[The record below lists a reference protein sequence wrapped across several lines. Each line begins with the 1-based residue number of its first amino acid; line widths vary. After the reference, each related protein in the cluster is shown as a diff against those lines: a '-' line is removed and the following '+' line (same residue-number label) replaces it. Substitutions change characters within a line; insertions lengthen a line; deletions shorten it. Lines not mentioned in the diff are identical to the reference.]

1 MSNSA
6 SLECYWNIVDAIVKS
21 RGRETQRYHYFEEL
35 WRAIKDSHE
44 NRLIILQAPTGAG
57 KTEAALAPF
66 LRDLINSE
74 RRWHS
79 LLYVLPTRS
88 LVFNMFHRICKTLN
102 ACDESF
108 KVSRVIVDYDYGG
121 FTPFKAFL
129 EGDITITTYDTLA
142 YTFYGF
148 RSYGH
153 HLLLSAGKIAGS
165 LIILDEVQLL
175 QDSQWYSL
183 TLLPYHIAN
192 LLILGATVILMTAT
206 LPKILIKEICKALEV
221 PALRWNIRQP
231 HVHISADPS
240 KNVIMRGKLD
250 ISIKNGRL
258 LDHVPK
264 IAKDYEKPLL
274 LVFNTVERAAKA
286 YRFLVNNYYDDVK
299 LLHSRLI
306 SKERKLRE
314 EFFEKR
320 PPSSDLIVVAT
331 QVVEAGVDYDFKT
344 VATEISPIDS
354 LIQRLGRAARR
365 SNGEAIVYADHK
377 QAEHVYPQRVVE
389 ETIKAIDANLL
400 AESIRNVLAA
410 SDLINSVYRE
420 ETVEELRNEGRE
432 ELKETLSFVKTF
444 SEKIFYSRNLMED
457 KALSLLR
464 LGVEIRCILLPQNIY
479 QKILRD
485 LEATRGET
493 YINFPL
499 NQAMDL
505 LIKNNLSLSI
515 RRLQRNLEVPALK
528 HKIDEGEFY
537 LTIFPSV
544 RVKDEHEMVFKVNK
558 YNDLFTALKSNSWR
572 ASSLFVINPSYYL
585 IERNYHLGLVKPYE

>member
-192 LLILGATVILMTAT
+192 LLIFGATVILMTAT

-274 LVFNTVERAAKA
+274 LVFR
-286 YRFLVNNYYDDVK
+286 
-299 LLHSRLI
+299 I
-306 SKERKLRE
+306 SKR
-314 EFFEKR
+314 
-320 PPSSDLIVVAT
+320 
-331 QVVEAGVDYDFKT
+331 
-344 VATEISPIDS
+344 
-354 LIQRLGRAARR
+354 
-365 SNGEAIVYADHK
+365 
-377 QAEHVYPQRVVE
+377 
-389 ETIKAIDANLL
+389 
-400 AESIRNVLAA
+400 
-410 SDLINSVYRE
+410 
-420 ETVEELRNEGRE
+420 
-432 ELKETLSFVKTF
+432 ELKE
-444 SEKIFYSRNLMED
+444 
-457 KALSLLR
+457 R
-464 LGVEIRCILLPQNIY
+464 L
-479 QKILRD
+479 
-485 LEATRGET
+485 
-493 YINFPL
+493 
-499 NQAMDL
+499 
-505 LIKNNLSLSI
+505 
-515 RRLQRNLEVPALK
+515 
-528 HKIDEGEFY
+528 
-537 LTIFPSV
+537 
-544 RVKDEHEMVFKVNK
+544 
-558 YNDLFTALKSNSWR
+558 
-572 ASSLFVINPSYYL
+572 
-585 IERNYHLGLVKPYE
+585 